1 MIPLRLGSQECFASV
16 RAFLED
22 AGYTESEV
30 CRRLGVEAQHE
41 VMGRPDL
48 KPVSETGDATDLLLR
63 LFLAGGR
70 AEDGELRRHVPEAV
84 LESMR
89 ALGLLER
96 DEPDSS
102 PWRAPVCLYS
112 IGPLYIVSDRWT
124 NADGSPFAPAPD
136 IVYPALTKNTYRF
149 LSLIPREPCRRLLEL
164 CSGAGAA
171 ALTAASGY
179 ACEAWAVDITERSTH
194 FAEFNRRLNGLA
206 NVKALQGDLYQPL
219 QGLKFDRIV
228 AHPPYVPAASRS
240 LIFQDAGEEGEEIT
254 RAIVAGLAEHL
265 EPGGALY
272 CLTLGADHRGE
283 PLEKRVRGWIG
294 AQQEAFDVMVAAVE
308 GHTAEQVASKP
319 LLKGQIG
326 HREFAVRRAAF
337 TESGIEQF
345 VYGLIVV
352 ERIADAGRPAFT
364 IRRQMGTR
372 TGSAECGW
380 ALRWEAVAASR
391 GSEAILL
398 AAKPRRS
405 GNLELSV
412 IHRMQDGEL
421 APQEFTLQAG
431 YPFRMEC
438 KVHPWTVALLEA
450 CDGFRSGAQLH
461 AHCRQ
466 QGWIHEEV
474 AAGEF
479 ARFLG
484 TLVSG
489 GFLEVEGFEPPGAS

>member
-1 MIPLRLGSQECFASV
+1 M

-22 AGYTESEV
+22 VGYTEREV
-30 CRRLGVEAQHE
+30 CRRLGVGAQHE

-48 KPVSETGDATDLLLR
+48 KPISETGDAADLLMR

-70 AEDGELRRHVPEAV
+70 AEDGELRRQVPERV

-89 ALGLLER
+89 ALGLLDR
-96 DEPDSS
+96 DESDPS
-102 PWRAPVCLYS
+102 PWRATVCLYS
-112 IGPLYIVSDRWT
+112 IGQLYIVSDRWT
-124 NADGSPFAPAPD
+124 NADGSPFTPAPD
-136 IVYPALTKNTYRF
+136 IVYPALSKNTYRF
-149 LSLIPREPCRRLLEL
+149 LSLIPREPCRRFLEL
-164 CSGAGAA
+164 CSGAGPA
-171 ALTAASGY
+171 ALAAASGY
-179 ACEAWAVDITERSTH
+179 AGEAWAVDITERSTH
-194 FAEFNRRLNGLA
+194 FAEFNRLLNGLA
-206 NVKALQGDLYQPL
+206 NLKVLQGDLYQPL

-228 AHPPYVPAASRS
+228 AHPPYVPAASRNW
-240 LIFQDAGEEGEEIT
+240 IFQDAGEEGEEIT
-254 RAIVAGLAEHL
+254 RGVVAGLAEHL
-265 EPGGALY
+265 DPGGVLY

-294 AQQEAFDVMVAAVE
+294 AQQEAFDVMVVAVE

-326 HREFAVRRAAF
+326 HREFAARRAAF

-352 ERIADAGRPAFT
+352 RRIAGGGRPAFT
-364 IRRQMGTR
+364 IRRQMGVR

-380 ALRWEAVAASR
+380 ALQWEAAAASR
-391 GSEAILL
+391 ENEAFLL
-398 AAKPRRS
+398 AARPRRS

-412 IHRMQDGEL
+412 IHRMRDGEL
-421 APQEFTLQAG
+421 APQEFTLQTSH
-431 YPFRMEC
+431 PFRMEC
-438 KVHPWTVALLEA
+438 RVHPWTVALLEA
-450 CDGFRSGAQLH
+450 CDGRRTGAELH

-466 QGWIHEEV
+466 MGWIHEEV
-474 AAGEF
+474 PAGEF

-489 GFLEVEGFEPPGAS
+489 GFLEVEGFEPPEASLR